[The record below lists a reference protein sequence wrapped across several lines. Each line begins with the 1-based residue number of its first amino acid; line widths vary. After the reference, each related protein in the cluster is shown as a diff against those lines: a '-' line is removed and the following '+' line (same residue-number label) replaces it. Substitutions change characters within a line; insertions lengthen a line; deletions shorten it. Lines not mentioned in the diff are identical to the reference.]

1 MVIARRL
8 HGECDRNKAAAG
20 RLGGGKGRTDGDV
33 REPTE
38 ARRAE
43 VDGGVQDALNA
54 RADAEPQRG
63 LGVLRTAEQQ
73 REGGAEHELGAL
85 ERARVEQEVLQP
97 LHLRRGWCET
107 PTKRGKRLVT
117 GTSTPDQTTV
127 TRDVYCHVWWP
138 G

>member
-43 VDGGVQDALNA
+43 LDDNDGGGAAGRRRRRRRSGGEL
-54 RADAEPQRG
+54 RG
-63 LGVLRTAEQQ
+63 PLRGRLG
-73 REGGAEHELGAL
+73 GGQERITLG
-85 ERARVEQEVLQP
+85 R
-97 LHLRRGWCET
+97 
-107 PTKRGKRLVT
+107 
-117 GTSTPDQTTV
+117 
-127 TRDVYCHVWWP
+127 HVIVV
-138 G
+138 